1 MKVIK
6 YCNKK
11 CLSLLKRIKIQISKS
26 LKEQRFD
33 LSVSRNRKY
42 NLDNLYIGYLGII
55 KKISDN
61 KFRFEQLREKSI
73 VFAYKNLTETLEYDG
88 TEIIKRD
95 SFKNYFNNKMYY
107 SYFTD
112 FININNGEVVFAPL
126 ILLSHYLPFENR
138 VDNEISEFEL
148 IDLMN
153 YLNHFL
159 SNINFN
165 SEFNEPYKD
174 IKELPDI
181 SYIDKIEYKR
191 IKPKK
196 MQEDLT
202 YEKVLAKHNIKGII
216 NI

>member
-1 MKVIK
+1 
-6 YCNKK
+6 
-11 CLSLLKRIKIQISKS
+11 
-26 LKEQRFD
+26 
-33 LSVSRNRKY
+33 
-42 NLDNLYIGYLGII
+42 
-55 KKISDN
+55 
-61 KFRFEQLREKSI
+61 
-73 VFAYKNLTETLEYDG
+73 
-88 TEIIKRD
+88 
-95 SFKNYFNNKMYY
+95 
-107 SYFTD
+107 
-112 FININNGEVVFAPL
+112 
-126 ILLSHYLPFENR
+126 
-138 VDNEISEFEL
+138 
-148 IDLMN
+148 MN

-159 SNINFN
+159 SDINFN